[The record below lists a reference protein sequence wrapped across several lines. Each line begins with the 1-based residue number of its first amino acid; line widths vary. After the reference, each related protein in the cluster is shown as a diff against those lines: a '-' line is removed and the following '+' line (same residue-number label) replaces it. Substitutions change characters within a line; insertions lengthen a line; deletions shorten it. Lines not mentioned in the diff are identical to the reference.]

1 MRCKQAFCATLFLM
15 ASGAAAANTAD
26 ISWNYVSAGYA
37 KASIKTDGDRLKPD
51 GWQLHG
57 SFLLN
62 EYLYVRARHDRVTD
76 IWQDASISIDIR
88 QDVSIKSEQSW
99 LSLGLRRP
107 SLPGVDAFFEAG
119 YASAKIST
127 GVIFVDDVAFRL
139 NDSSNGYQLAAGFRY
154 QATPE
159 LELGI
164 ALRHVDL
171 SDWDRSNLG
180 ELSGRYRL
188 NHQIDFYSDY
198 VFDSDGSIWGLGISV
213 RF

>member
-1 MRCKQAFCATLFLM
+1 MRCKQALCATLFLM
-15 ASGAAAANTAD
+15 ASGVAAANTAD

-37 KASIKTDGDRLKPD
+37 KASIKTDADRLKPD
-51 GWQLHG
+51 GWQLQG

-76 IWQDASISIDIR
+76 IWQD
-88 QDVSIKSEQSW
+88 VSIKAEQSW

-119 YASAKIST
+119 YASAKTST
-127 GVIFVDDVAFRL
+127 GVVFVDDVAFRI

-154 QATPE
+154 QATPA

-171 SDWDRSNLG
+171 SGQDRSNLG

-188 NHQIDFYSDY
+188 NHQIDLYSDY
-198 VFDSDGSIWGLGISV
+198 VFDSDDSIWGLGISV